1 MKSRLLGAAAI
12 AGAALSLTA
21 LLASHFILP
30 QLDLVSDDIVA
41 MASGEASWLVGAGM
55 SLLAVSSAA
64 MASALPEKVQRSQ
77 NSALGKVLL
86 YLSALALVGTGAI
99 VVVNRGLAGLDP
111 RSTAS
116 LTLATSSV
124 LITSAM
130 VLIGA
135 GLDLTLQ
142 PDNTFRRYRVLALL
156 AAMLLLLF
164 FLTWSSLSGL
174 FQRAFL
180 AMVLFW
186 LMTAGYAVL
195 GDWQEHG
202 ASPSA

>member
-1 MKSRLLGAAAI
+1 MKSRFLGATAI

-21 LLASHFILP
+21 LLASHLILP
-30 QLDLVSDDIVA
+30 QIDIVTNDIVA
-41 MASGEASWLVGAGM
+41 MASGEASWMVGAGM

-86 YLSALALVGTGAI
+86 YLSALALVGTGVI
-99 VVVNRGLAGLDP
+99 VVGNRGLTGLDP

-116 LTLATSSV
+116 LALAISSV

-186 LMTAGYAVL
+186 LITAGYAVL

-202 ASPSA
+202 ATQGA